1 MRFYIFAYRAIQ
13 MIPCLVPHLWRTI
26 PANAMTP

>member
-1 MRFYIFAYRAIQ
+1 